1 MILIFIIG
9 AGGAIGAVCRYL
21 LSSQI
26 AQVAGTQF
34 PWGIL
39 IVNILGGLAMGLIAE
54 LGALSL
60 GMSQETK
67 SFLTTGVLGG
77 FTTFSAFSL
86 DTALL
91 IERGDIM
98 NATAYVLSSV
108 IGSVAALF
116 LGLYL
121 VRMVFP

>member
-1 MILIFIIG
+1 MNLIFII
-9 AGGAIGAVCRYL
+9 AVGGAIGAVCRYL

-39 IVNILGGLAMGLIAE
+39 IVNVVGGFFMGAIAG
-54 LGALSL
+54 LGAQSM
-60 GMSQETK
+60 GISQETRT
-67 SFLTTGVLGG
+67 FLTTGVLGG

-86 DTALL
+86 DMALL

-98 NATAYVLSSV
+98 NAAAYALSSV

-116 LGLYL
+116 LGLYI
-121 VRMVFP
+121 VRMVAA

>member
-1 MILIFIIG
+1 MNLIFIIG

-39 IVNILGGLAMGLIAE
+39 IVNVLGGFLMGVIVE
-54 LGALSL
+54 LGAQSVD
-60 GMSQETK
+60 MSQATR

-98 NATAYVLSSV
+98 NAAAYALSSV

-116 LGLYL
+116 LGLY
-121 VRMVFP
+121 VIRMVAA

>member
-1 MILIFIIG
+1 MNLIFII
-9 AGGAIGAVCRYL
+9 AVGGAIGAVCRYL

-39 IVNILGGLAMGLIAE
+39 IVNVVGGFLMGAIAGI
-54 LGALSL
+54 GAQSM
-60 GMSQETK
+60 GISQETRT
-67 SFLTTGVLGG
+67 FLTTGVLGG

-91 IERGDIM
+91 IERGDIIH
-98 NATAYVLSSV
+98 AAAYVLSSV
-108 IGSVAALF
+108 IGSVMALF
-116 LGLYL
+116 LGLYM
-121 VRMVFP
+121 VRMVTA